1 DPRMTALMSWMT
13 GSTYQVDAAAAKT
26 AVIIAVLLGAAA
38 LLLARPLD
46 LLGLGNGT
54 AAALGLRLR
63 LSHLAILLLAALL
76 TAAAT
81 LMVGPLSF
89 VGLIAPHIAR
99 HLGVRR
105 ALPQLLLSAGA
116 GALIMLLAD
125 WLGRNLAYPWP
136 VSAGLLA
143 AFIGCPYF
151 LWLMQR
157 ERGG

>member
-1 DPRMTALMSWMT
+1 
-13 GSTYQVDAAAAKT
+13 
-26 AVIIAVLLGAAA
+26 
-38 LLLARPLD
+38 
-46 LLGLGNGT
+46 
-54 AAALGLRLR
+54 
-63 LSHLAILLLAALL
+63 LAALL